1 MKELDEIYDA
11 SRLIMCGASNVKHE
25 GFLYP
30 ILKDTSVEKVI
41 VGEGRNS
48 IITIFLNG
56 DEDILRTS
64 ITDAA
69 IERKRY
75 VNDHNYERYTNQ
87 LKADFIF

>member
-1 MKELDEIYDA
+1 
-11 SRLIMCGASNVKHE
+11 MCGASNVKHE